1 MIDVERELRDLRR
14 TLAHLLS
21 AIDATAMPSR
31 TSVRRVQ
38 VAAGGAEPTEL
49 MPARPDRIRM
59 RVQVASGGPVEIGES
74 PQVVVKG
81 GWRLILDGPPF
92 VDDPPAPS
100 KGAWYATSAILSV
113 VVVTETIRSTQPD

>member
-14 TLAHLLS
+14 TLAQLLG
-21 AIDATAMPSR
+21 AIDATAIPSR

-38 VAAGGAEPTEL
+38 VAAGGAEPAEL

-59 RVQVASGGPVEIGES
+59 RAQVASGGPVEIGES
-74 PQVVVKG
+74 PQVAVKG

-92 VDDPPAPS
+92 VDGPPAPS
-100 KGAWYATSAILSV
+100 KGAWYATSAVLSV
-113 VVVTETIRSTQPD
+113 VVVTETIRSTQPE